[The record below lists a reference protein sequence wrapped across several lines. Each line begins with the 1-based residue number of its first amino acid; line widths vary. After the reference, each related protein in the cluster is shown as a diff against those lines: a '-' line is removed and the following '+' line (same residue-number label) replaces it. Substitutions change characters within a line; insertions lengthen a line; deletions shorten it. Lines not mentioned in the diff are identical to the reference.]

1 MRLCKLNAVGIERFG
16 QFRASYNSGAN
27 PAELKGLLEDA
38 ACSEEVHPH
47 IEVEAQQLST
57 RFAVGEY
64 LNTLFSSEAVPGLDV
79 DRGIWAWLAA
89 FHFELLCPSGTQ
101 PGSEE
106 RWIPAV
112 GDFRKY
118 YRHLLAGPYQVYR
131 AHRDNPQRAMAL
143 LATPPHAPGDVYEQ
157 LAARQELVTNP
168 AVMEVATRLYVHP
181 ATDALK
187 SGAASREGGS
197 ARRLA
202 AFLDQLTL
210 TWDLYALTPEQL
222 LDLLPA
228 EFDRFQR

>member
-1 MRLCKLNAVGIERFG
+1 MKLRRLNANGIEQFG

-38 ACSEEVHPH
+38 ACSEEIHPH
-47 IEVEAQQLST
+47 IEAETQQLST

-64 LNTLFSSEAVPGLDV
+64 LNALFGAGFDV

-89 FHFELLCPSGTQ
+89 FHFELLCPPGSQ

-118 YRHLLAGPYQVYR
+118 YRHLLVGPYQVYR
-131 AHRDNPQRAMAL
+131 AHRDNPKRAMAL
-143 LATPPHAPGDVYEQ
+143 LATAPHSPGDVYEQ

-187 SGAASREGGS
+187 SGAASREGGG

-202 AFLDQLTL
+202 AVLDQLTL
-210 TWDLYALTPEQL
+210 TWDLYALAPEQL

-228 EFDRFQR
+228 EFDRFKQ